1 VRGERRGSVGRGGDG
16 FRPSRSRFR
25 SGGLLGRRRLGW
37 SIAGGRDDGLSCLR
51 GRVKSMARQVKRYL
65 GCWTTGR
72 KRSGGVVGFGIG
84 IGLAA
89 EKRRSRRSRRG
100 DEGSSRLRRF

>member
-1 VRGERRGSVGRGGDG
+1 
-16 FRPSRSRFR
+16 
-25 SGGLLGRRRLGW
+25 
-37 SIAGGRDDGLSCLR
+37 
-51 GRVKSMARQVKRYL
+51 MARQVKRYL

-72 KRSGGVVGFGIG
+72 KRSGGIVGFGIG
-84 IGLAA
+84 FGLAA